1 MIKSKLLFVL
11 LGNNDT
17 GKTTL
22 QKLLISKICT
32 GWVYDTLRCNKF
44 FDIVHPEIKRK
55 YKTIFFSNRSPQE
68 KEELYEDY
76 KDIDTYFQKCF
87 KDSDIAFISSHID
100 SNSKEDILS
109 IMKNARQRF
118 YNVIGVFFSN
128 SIENDKLDNE
138 EIAQYAWDEKLII
151 ENPLIKEE
159 EDAEKWKENI
169 KNQIEKIAEN
179 FVVFIA
185 NRTSI
190 S

>member
-11 LGNNDT
+11 LGNNET

-22 QKLLISKICT
+22 QKLLIGKICEKH
-32 GWVYDTLRCNKF
+32 YENLPRNKN
-44 FDIVHPEIKRK
+44 FDILHPEIKRK

-68 KEELYEDY
+68 DRENKDY
-76 KDIDTYFQKCF
+76 KDIDTYFEKCF
-87 KDSDIAFISSHID
+87 IDCDIAFIPSHID
-100 SNSKEDILS
+100 SNSQKDILS

-128 SIENDKLDNE
+128 SIGENEK
-138 EIAQYAWDEKLII
+138 IARYIWDERLFL
-151 ENPLIKEE
+151 ENPLIEE
-159 EDAEKWKENI
+159 KNSEKKKTDII
-169 KNQIEKIAEN
+169 KQLEKIAEN
-179 FVVFIA
+179 FVTFIA